1 MKAERIGALSL
12 SAAFML
18 TGTAPTAGKALAG
31 ILGPFTATAA
41 SLACALPALAPFM
54 FARGRPSRRELLGTA
69 VLAFFGIF
77 LYRVFLVSALARVG
91 AAEAGLMAGAAPAL
105 TAVAAALILGERMG
119 AGRLVGVVATTAGIA
134 AIGFGGAAPE
144 GGPAEPGAVRA
155 LGLSLALGSAAA
167 EALFMVLSRRMWRG
181 DDGADARSR
190 AGWTVAWALLF
201 SAVPAAAEHPIRAL
215 ASLPATGWAALAW
228 YGLAVTAA
236 AYVLAYEGIRRL
248 EASRVAVLTGIVP
261 VVGLAVPALLLG
273 ERPGAAELAGCAL
286 IAAGIAAAARP
297 AARRLS

>member
-1 MKAERIGALSL
+1 
-12 SAAFML
+12 
-18 TGTAPTAGKALAG
+18 
-31 ILGPFTATAA
+31 
-41 SLACALPALAPFM
+41 
-54 FARGRPSRRELLGTA
+54 
-69 VLAFFGIF
+69 
-77 LYRVFLVSALARVG
+77 
-91 AAEAGLMAGAAPAL
+91 
-105 TAVAAALILGERMG
+105 
-119 AGRLVGVVATTAGIA
+119 
-134 AIGFGGAAPE
+134 
-144 GGPAEPGAVRA
+144 
-155 LGLSLALGSAAA
+155 
-167 EALFMVLSRRMWRG
+167 MVLSRRMWRG

-201 SAVPAAAEHPIRAL
+201 SAVPAAAEHPARTLAAL
-215 ASLPATGWAALAW
+215 PGPGWAALAW

-297 AARRLS
+297 GPPALALGKEQEG